1 MAEKRNATTYDGI
14 AKAIKEKQFSPIYL
28 LMGDEPYYIDKL
40 TDMIVDNALKPEDRD
55 YNMIVMYGLD
65 TSAVQVTDTAMTVPM
80 MTDRQVIVVR
90 EAKLRKGIEQLEK

>member
-55 YNMIVMYGLD
+55 YNMIVLYGLD

-80 MTDRQVIVVR
+80 MAAIS
-90 EAKLRKGIEQLEK
+90 I